1 MDAIKTITGA
11 PIDQGTLLHTSTT
24 IVLDRMLLDH
34 LPAGVVVHDAQS
46 AIVAANLAA
55 QRLLGRSVDQLL
67 GKVATDPVWRFVH
80 PDNTTMTVD
89 EFPAARVLR
98 DRQPIADLVLGVE
111 QAAAIRW
118 LICNAYPVFDAHGAL
133 HSAVVCFTDCTELKT
148 AEQAL
153 QRSEQRLQLVLRGS
167 DEASWDWDLLT
178 QQLYYS
184 PRWWDMLGYP
194 ADALP
199 ATPQL
204 WASLL
209 HEGDRERVELFLKN
223 ILASGEESYA
233 IEFSMRHRQGHYVPV
248 LSKGFIVRDAV
259 GVPTRIAG
267 TNTDLT
273 ERKELERRL
282 TMSANHDY
290 LTGLPNRRFLQDKL
304 ALALAASAASGL
316 CGSLLVIDLDYF
328 KNLNDTEGHDAGD
341 LLLQQVAQ
349 RLRGTVG
356 DYAFVGRLGGDE
368 FIVILEPAAASLDE
382 AQEEAARVCAQ
393 LREVLSAPYRLD
405 RCSHSIT
412 PSIGVTLFAGAG
424 VSPDSL
430 FKQADIALYE
440 AKAGGRNTVRFFD
453 QSMQRA
459 VEQRAELTAQL
470 GAALEAGQFEL
481 YFQPQFDLQRRIV
494 GAEALLRWHHP
505 QRGLVA
511 PGEFIDVA
519 ESTGLIVPIGD
530 WVLREAGARLA
541 AWSANPLLAKL
552 TLSIN
557 VSAHQLRQ
565 PDFARDAL
573 ALVAASGAD
582 PRRLVLELTESQL
595 AENVDH
601 TLATMLALQH
611 GGLNFAIDDFGIGF
625 SSLSYIQRFPLA
637 SLKIDQSFV
646 RDCDSDPKSAAI
658 VEIIIAF
665 ARKLGLESTAEGV
678 ETEAQLAVL
687 CAAGCTSF
695 QGYLLARPMPL
706 AQFEAVIEAARQ

>member
-1 MDAIKTITGA
+1 
-11 PIDQGTLLHTSTT
+11 
-24 IVLDRMLLDH
+24 
-34 LPAGVVVHDAQS
+34 
-46 AIVAANLAA
+46 
-55 QRLLGRSVDQLL
+55 
-67 GKVATDPVWRFVH
+67 
-80 PDNTTMTVD
+80 
-89 EFPAARVLR
+89 
-98 DRQPIADLVLGVE
+98 
-111 QAAAIRW
+111 
-118 LICNAYPVFDAHGAL
+118 
-133 HSAVVCFTDCTELKT
+133 
-148 AEQAL
+148 
-153 QRSEQRLQLVLRGS
+153 
-167 DEASWDWDLLT
+167 
-178 QQLYYS
+178 
-184 PRWWDMLGYP
+184 
-194 ADALP
+194 
-199 ATPQL
+199 
-204 WASLL
+204 
-209 HEGDRERVELFLKN
+209 
-223 ILASGEESYA
+223 
-233 IEFSMRHRQGHYVPV
+233 VPV

-356 DYAFVGRLGGDE
+356 ANAFVGRLGGDE

-511 PGEFIDVA
+511 PGDFIDVA

-541 AWSANPLLAKL
+541 AWSVDPQLAKL

-706 AQFEAVIEAARQ
+706 AQFETISTCGRIPR